1 LKINIPL
8 ESIPTEQLPVLEK
21 IIDDLVENGFT
32 IIDDLLLTEQ
42 SHSIKNRLLELKAE
56 DEFKKSGIGKAVL
69 HQVDESIR
77 GDFIRWIE
85 TDDLHPSIECYYQF
99 IENFIAFANR
109 SLYLNLKDLESHYT
123 FYPPGKGYLKHRD
136 RFREK
141 PHRVLSMVYY
151 LNENWQPGDGG
162 ELDIFDQR
170 IKKLQTI
177 APRMNRLVVFK
188 SEMVH
193 EVLPSIQSRYSL
205 TTWLLDK
212 EKELSFL

>member
-1 LKINIPL
+1 MKINFSP
-8 ESIPTEQLPVLEK
+8 ESIQAEQLSILEL
-21 IIDDLVENGFT
+21 IIDNLVSQGYVV
-32 IIDDLLLTEQ
+32 IDDLLEQ
-42 SHSIKNRLLELKAE
+42 EATQAIRKRLLELKAE

-85 TDDLHPSIECYYQF
+85 TDDLHPSIEVYLRLVKALMVY
-99 IENFIAFANR
+99 ANQQ
-109 SLYLNLKDLESHYT
+109 LYLNLKDLESHYT

-151 LNENWQPGDGG
+151 LNEGWQNGDGG
-162 ELDIFDQR
+162 ELDIFDSR
-170 IKKLQTI
+170 VKKLLTI
-177 APRMNRLVVFK
+177 EPKMNRLVVFK
-188 SEMVH
+188 SEMIH
-193 EVLPSIQSRYSL
+193 EVLPSNKARYSV

-212 EKELSFL
+212 EKELTFL

>member
-1 LKINIPL
+1 MKINIPL
-8 ESIPTEQLPVLEK
+8 ESIPNEQLPVLEK
-21 IIDDLVENGFT
+21 IIDDLVENGFA

-42 SHSIKNRLLELKAE
+42 ALSIKNRLLELKAE

-136 RFREK
+136 R
-141 PHRVLSMVYY
+141 S
-151 LNENWQPGDGG
+151 
-162 ELDIFDQR
+162 R
-170 IKKLQTI
+170 IKKLQAI

-193 EVLPSIQSRYSL
+193 EVLPSVQSRYSL

>member
-1 LKINIPL
+1 MKINIPL
-8 ESIPTEQLPVLEK
+8 ESIPSEQLSVLEK
-21 IIDDLVENGFT
+21 IIDDLVENGFAV
-32 IIDDLLLTEQ
+32 IDNLLLAEQ
-42 SHSIKNRLLELKAE
+42 ARSIKNRLLALKEE
-56 DEFKKSGIGKAVL
+56 DEFKKSGIGKAAL

-85 TDDLHPSIECYYQF
+85 TDDLHPSIECYYYF
-99 IENFIAFANR
+99 IENFIAFTNR

-151 LNENWQPGDGG
+151 LNEGWQNGDGG
-162 ELDIFDQR
+162 ELDVFNSR
-170 IKKLQTI
+170 VKKLLTI
-177 APRMNRLVVFK
+177 EPKINRLVVFK
-188 SEMVH
+188 SEMIH
-193 EVLPSIQSRYSL
+193 EVLPSNKARYSV

-212 EKELSFL
+212 EKELTFL